1 MADELLTPAA
11 FARLKGVSQAA
22 VSLAMKNRI
31 ADAVVVRNGKR
42 LLRSEMALRLWEERT
57 PITQRNRKTAPSR
70 AGDDQGPPRLPT
82 DRELRQVI
90 ASLPEDEIPPLNE
103 SQARREHYQ
112 AERQRVA
119 ALKERQE
126 VGNIQEMQREA
137 ATLGRSLRD
146 SVLAVPDRV
155 AGRVASMN
163 DQHAIR
169 ELISG
174 ELKTALRALR
184 ETLA

>member
-1 MADELLTPAA
+1 MSDELLTPAA

-42 LLRSEMALRLWEERT
+42 LLRCQMALRLWEERT
-57 PITQRNRKTAPSR
+57 PITQRNRKTAATPPGEDRS
-70 AGDDQGPPRLPT
+70 PPRLPT

-119 ALKERQE
+119 ALRERQE
-126 VGNIQEMQREA
+126 VGNIEEMQREA
-137 ATLGRSLRD
+137 ATLARSLRD

-155 AGRVASMN
+155 AGRIASMS

-184 ETLA
+184 EAAA